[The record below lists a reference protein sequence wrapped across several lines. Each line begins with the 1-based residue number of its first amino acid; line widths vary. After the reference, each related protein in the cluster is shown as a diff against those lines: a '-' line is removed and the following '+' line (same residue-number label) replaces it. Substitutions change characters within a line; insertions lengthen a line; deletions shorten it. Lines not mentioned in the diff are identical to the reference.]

1 MKGMSV
7 PVAQPGAGANL
18 RLLNVHAHPD
28 DESSKGAATTLKYVA
43 EGARVM
49 VATCTGGERGS
60 VLNPKMDRPEIWENL
75 TEVRRHEMETARA
88 ILGVE
93 HHSLGYID
101 SGLPED
107 PTEQLP
113 EGCFGLTDPVE
124 AAVPLVQIIRAF
136 RPQVMTTYD
145 ENGGYPH
152 PDHIQCHRV
161 SVAAFRLAA
170 DPSALPEA
178 GPAWQVSKLYYQV
191 GFHRARFAA
200 LDDAMDEAGL
210 GRPYAD
216 RLAGWHNHDY
226 EMRVTTRVP
235 CGEYFDR
242 SDDALR
248 AHASQIDPDGFW
260 FAVPTEIRRRAWP
273 TEDYQLVYSAVP
285 TRMPERDLFAGLR
298 TGEKAPDPADTWI
311 I

>member
-1 MKGMSV
+1 MRVMSV
-7 PVAQPGAGANL
+7 PVGRPGADEGL

-28 DESSKGAATTLKYVA
+28 DESSKGAATTLRYVA

-60 VLNPKMDRPEIWENL
+60 VLNPKMDRSEIWENI
-75 TEVRRHEMETARA
+75 TEVRRREMRTARE

-93 HHSLGYID
+93 HRSLGYVD

-107 PTEQLP
+107 PAEQLP
-113 EGCFGLTDPVE
+113 RGCFGLTDPVE
-124 AAVPLVQIIRAF
+124 AAGPLVRIIREF

-161 SVAAFRLAA
+161 SIAAFRMAA
-170 DPSALPEA
+170 DPDALPET

-191 GFHRARFAA
+191 GFHRARYAA
-200 LDDAMDEAGL
+200 LDEAMAEAGL
-210 GRPYAD
+210 GHPYAE
-216 RLAGWHNHDY
+216 RLAQWSDHDY
-226 EMRVTTRVP
+226 EQRVTTRVP
-235 CGEYFDR
+235 CGEFFER

-248 AHASQIDPDGFW
+248 AHASQVDPDGFW
-260 FAVPTEIRRRAWP
+260 FQVPVAIRQRVWP

-285 TRMPERDLFAGLR
+285 TRMPETDLFAGLR
-298 TGEKAPDPADTWI
+298 GGAEAPDPADTWVI
-311 I
+311 